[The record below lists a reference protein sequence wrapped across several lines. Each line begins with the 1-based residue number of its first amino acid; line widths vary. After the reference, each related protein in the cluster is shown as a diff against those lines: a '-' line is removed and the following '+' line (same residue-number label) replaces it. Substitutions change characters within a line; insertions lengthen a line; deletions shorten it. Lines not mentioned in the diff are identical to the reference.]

1 MTRRDNLVAVGS
13 IPEGTEQPEAREP
26 REAVNMDELVADQ
39 VWDNEYEED
48 EAARSRFGWVVPSL
62 AVLAIVAW
70 TGFFGWSHQAEAL
83 NGATPE
89 EFSHWIVAWSIP
101 VVLVVSLWLLAMR
114 HSRREASRFADV
126 AAAMSR

>member
-13 IPEGTEQPEAREP
+13 IPEGSEQPEAREP

-39 VWDNEYEED
+39 VWDNEYEDE

-89 EFSHWIVAWSIP
+89 EF
-101 VVLVVSLWLLAMR
+101 LGWL
-114 HSRREASRFADV
+114 RRILMNNLLRAVEQHLKAAKRDV
-126 AAAMSR
+126 RRPSG